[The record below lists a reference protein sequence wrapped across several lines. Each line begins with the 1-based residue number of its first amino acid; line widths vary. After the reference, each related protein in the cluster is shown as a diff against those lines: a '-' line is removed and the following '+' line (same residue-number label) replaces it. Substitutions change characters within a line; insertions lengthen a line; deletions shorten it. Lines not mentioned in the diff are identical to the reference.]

1 MSSINS
7 LVAEQRNIQNKQ
19 DEENQ
24 VEVKSNASPVHKLQI
39 LKLITVDKEI
49 EIFFLALRAQ
59 NGLRTLTRNYSHVNC
74 MHKQVQSNKKWQF
87 FNKGK

>member
-24 VEVKSNASPVHKLQI
+24 VEVKSNVSPVHKLQI
-39 LKLITVDKEI
+39 LEFIRVDKVI
-49 EIFFLALRAQ
+49 
-59 NGLRTLTRNYSHVNC
+59 
-74 MHKQVQSNKKWQF
+74 
-87 FNKGK
+87 